1 MRSTLERFW
10 SWFLIWR
17 IRQKPFTS
25 GGKWWNKWKSDQS
38 FDPKPWSLS
47 LFVPPLFTAREWFS
61 SDSPYHK
68 LPLKPFQSATSRN
81 YVRLIFVNIKS
92 TDDILDDKIR
102 GDSEAIQ
109 EETTAEDDSRVPEET
124 EEVGPKKKRAK
135 KENKKTE
142 KEDVKD
148 TEEVVVPLRKKPR
161 ISDEDAAARLASLA
175 DQIKNNIR
183 AGDEAKDE
191 EPKKKKQKPLKVS
204 LLGFLTI
211 G

>member
-1 MRSTLERFW
+1 M
-10 SWFLIWR
+10 
-17 IRQKPFTS
+17 
-25 GGKWWNKWKSDQS
+25 
-38 FDPKPWSLS
+38 
-47 LFVPPLFTAREWFS
+47 

-68 LPLKPFQSATSRN
+68 LPLKPFQSSTSRN

-102 GDSEAIQ
+102 GDSEALQ
-109 EETTAEDDSRVPEET
+109 EETTAEDDSRVPEE
-124 EEVGPKKKRAK
+124 VGPKKKRAK
-135 KENKKTE
+135 KDSKKTE